1 MSFRERVQIDPSMQP
16 LPSEIETLDET
27 SVWELLRAV
36 SKIRRSG
43 TRTGATLSL
52 RIAEGG
58 RPEEVALEQAW
69 LVVELDSGRFESR
82 RPASPAATRLLEMY
96 LPLCVGSAR
105 PGFVFAHLGQS
116 LDGQIATSTGNSQSV
131 SGPENIRHLHR
142 LRALCDAVMVGASTV
157 EFDDPQ
163 LTTRLVPGDNPA
175 RVVIDPRLRL
185 PAKHR
190 LFQDPCAPT
199 IVICDASRAP
209 GTRLGHAEILPLAGE
224 GRAFSA
230 DAVIQALFAR
240 GLRFLFVE
248 GGGVTVSRF
257 FRERALDR
265 LHVTVSPLFLGQG
278 RPGIVLPAIDEV
290 TSALRPS
297 VRHFALGD
305 DVLFDCKLG

>member
-1 MSFRERVQIDPSMQP
+1 VQIDPAMQP
-16 LPSEIETLDET
+16 LPSETETLDET
-27 SVWELLRAV
+27 NVWELLRAV

-43 TRTGATLSL
+43 TRSGATLSL
-52 RIAEGG
+52 GIAEGG
-58 RPEEVALEQAW
+58 RPQEVLLEQAW
-69 LVVELDSGRFESR
+69 LVVELDSGQVDPR
-82 RPASPAATRLLEMY
+82 RPLSPSGARLLETY
-96 LPLCVGSAR
+96 LPLCVGSGR

-116 LDGQIATSTGNSQSV
+116 LDGQIATSTGNSQYV

-142 LRALCDAVMVGASTV
+142 LRALCDAVLVGASTV

-175 RVVIDPRLRL
+175 RIVIDPTLRL
-185 PAKHR
+185 PATRR

-199 IVICDASRAP
+199 IVICEAGRAP
-209 GTRLGHAEILPLAGE
+209 GTKLGHAEILPLAGE

-265 LHVTVSPLFLGQG
+265 LHITVSPLFLGQG
-278 RPGIVLPAIDEV
+278 RPGIVLPAIAEV

-297 VRHFALGD
+297 VRHFTLGD
-305 DVLFDCKLG
+305 DVLFDCVLG